1 MPADMEALQQRAE
14 ILTEALPYIREFA
27 GQTIVVKYGGHAMAD
42 ERLKR
47 DVMSDLILM
56 KYVGMK
62 PVLVHGGG
70 PQINALLERVGKT
83 SEFVNGLRVTDE
95 DTVFLAEMAL
105 VGQVNREIVGM
116 LNHLGASAVGLSGK
130 DANLIQARK
139 LYARVREGEDEGEPL
154 DIGFVGEITRVNSHI
169 ITVLESE
176 GFIPVIAGTGVGEG
190 GETYNINADTVAG
203 AVAAA
208 LSAAKLILLSDI
220 RGVLRDQDD
229 PGSLMSSIRAADVPG
244 LREQSV
250 FSAGMIPKIEAC
262 VTALEGGVRKAHI
275 IDGRISHSLLHE
287 VFTDDG
293 IGTQL
298 TRD

>member
-1 MPADMEALQQRAE
+1 V
-14 ILTEALPYIREFA
+14 I
-27 GQTIVVKYGGHAMAD
+27 
-42 ERLKR
+42 
-47 DVMSDLILM
+47 
-56 KYVGMK
+56 
-62 PVLVHGGG
+62 
-70 PQINALLERVGKT
+70 
-83 SEFVNGLRVTDE
+83 
-95 DTVFLAEMAL
+95 LAEMAL
-105 VGQVNREIVGM
+105 VGQVNREIVGL
-116 LNHLGASAVGLSGK
+116 LNHLGVSAVGLSGK

-176 GFIPVIAGTGVGEG
+176 GFIPVIAGTGVGEA

-208 LSAAKLILLSDI
+208 LGAAKLILLSDI
-220 RGVLRDQDD
+220 RGVLREKDD
-229 PGSLMSSIRAADVPG
+229 PTSLISSIRAGDVPG
-244 LREQSV
+244 LREEGV

-287 VFTDDG
+287 VFTHDG

-298 TRD
+298 TKD